1 LAIRR
6 IESGLEM
13 GKEEITMVDVHD
25 IKTRRAILD
34 KLIKEAAEINLKAE
48 HRTRLDRWVYTGE
61 AYIRLHVH

>member
-1 LAIRR
+1 
-6 IESGLEM
+6 
-13 GKEEITMVDVHD
+13 MVDVHD

-48 HRTRLDRWVYTGE
+48 HGTRLDRWVYTGE